1 MKNQTLQEI
10 EMIFK
15 TLKVYFGW
23 EKKDMVRSL
32 DPAVLLACK
41 NQTEKSKHNINK
53 RTDKAVKIFTR
64 ETKKSIDSPL
74 CQAKQTGHQWS
85 SRKCTDF
92 ERTVGKKNCLSEVFT
107 I

>member
-41 NQTEKSKHNINK
+41 NQTEKVN
-53 RTDKAVKIFTR
+53 TT
-64 ETKKSIDSPL
+64 
-74 CQAKQTGHQWS
+74 
-85 SRKCTDF
+85 
-92 ERTVGKKNCLSEVFT
+92 
-107 I
+107 